1 MSGWER
7 IAGSLGLDA
16 SELDDLRPLLG
27 FIGAERSEI
36 REARFII
43 AGRRLI
49 FYSSHAKAIELPPAV
64 AFLPLVRPTSASF
77 TRSISKA
84 AGWAE
89 WKSAS

>member
-16 SELDDLRPLLG
+16 SELDDLRPLRG

-43 AGRRLI
+43 AGREAYIL
-49 FYSSHAKAIELPPAV
+49 
-64 AFLPLVRPTSASF
+64 FLPRQSYRTTAR
-77 TRSISKA
+77 RSVLAVSSTHFCFIYA
-84 AGWAE
+84 LNQ
-89 WKSAS
+89 